1 MDQGHGRGDCVY
13 RARVTLGERLLEELQ
28 RPFQGR
34 TLKWEDNLHPVRCAN
49 RDRAVATA
57 LQYETAAFSH
67 RIQTARTRKRHP
79 HRASATDALTF

>member
-1 MDQGHGRGDCVY
+1 MDQGRGRGDCVY
-13 RARVTLGERLLEELQ
+13 RARITLGERLLQVLQ

-34 TLKWEDNLHPVRCAN
+34 TPKWEDNLYPVRRVN

-79 HRASATDALTF
+79 HRARATDARNF